1 MIKTYLEVRC
11 DYLCPD
17 TNKYH
22 IDAWDSEDDDAEGVT
37 LALVDEDGIIEWKV
51 GNSIGW
57 EANRKL
63 QSNVWEAIIE
73 AKEKQMDNKQDLVD
87 KCLEQ
92 MKKDF
97 AEGDLTAID
106 ELLMYIPNRYLKG
119 YLPEDLS

>member
-11 DYLCPD
+11 DYLNPD

-37 LALVDEDGIIEWKV
+37 LALVDEDGIVEWKV

-57 EANRKL
+57 EVNKEL
-63 QSNVWEAIIE
+63 QSNVWEAIEE
-73 AKEKQMDNKQDLVD
+73 AKEKQMDLKQELID

-92 MKKDF
+92 IKKDI
-97 AEGDLTAID
+97 ESGDLTAID
-106 ELLMYIPNRYLKG
+106 EMLMFLPIRYLKG
-119 YLPEDLS
+119 YLPQ